1 VAKAP
6 LRKRRWGW
14 LFWVAAIA
22 VAAFFGARA
31 YKKRPVKAIDVRV
44 HRVEVGSVRDLVS
57 TVAAGRVAA
66 EREATLRAEIAG
78 TVLRVH
84 KRRGDRVS
92 TGDVLLEYDVR
103 DLRDRLNAARAAVA
117 LSRAQIE
124 QARASADVA
133 HRNASRAANLRDRG
147 VGTPVE
153 VENLEGSA
161 AIADR
166 AASVAQVAMSQA
178 LANVRIAETALRR
191 GVLRAP
197 FDGILLTRTIEEG
210 EVTAPGAPLFSIAD
224 TSRLHVDADLD
235 EADLGRVRL
244 GMQADVMLDAFPAVK
259 FAGSLVEIAPSV
271 TRDLRGN
278 RSISCRFDLRTDERL
293 RVGMSAEV
301 DVIVATR
308 ENVLWVPPNAVMGRG
323 IDRSVYVVDA
333 NNIARRRSIGV
344 GVSTWEA
351 IEVTS
356 GLRAGDRVITTLSNN
371 EMADGSVVRTR
382 ADETS
387 PTRSVQR

>member
-1 VAKAP
+1 M
-6 LRKRRWGW
+6 
-14 LFWVAAIA
+14 
-22 VAAFFGARA
+22 
-31 YKKRPVKAIDVRV
+31 IDVRV
-44 HRVEVGSVRDLVS
+44 HRVEFGRVRDLVS

-84 KRRGDRVS
+84 KRRGDRVRS
-92 TGDVLLEYDVR
+92 GEVLLEYDVR
-103 DLRDRLNAARAAVA
+103 DLRDRLDAARAAVA
-117 LSRAQIE
+117 MSRAQIE
-124 QARASADVA
+124 QARASAAVA
-133 HRNASRAANLRDRG
+133 HRNVDRAVNLRDRG

-161 AIADR
+161 SVADR
-166 AASVAQVAMSQA
+166 AVAVAQVGLLQA
-178 LANVRIAETALRR
+178 LANVRIAQTALRR

-197 FDGILLTRTIEEG
+197 FDGIILTRSIEVG
-210 EVTAPGAPLFSIAD
+210 EVTAPGAPLFTLAD

-235 EADLGRVRL
+235 EADLGRVRT
-244 GMQADVMLDAFPAVK
+244 GMQAEVTLDAFPSEK
-259 FAGSLVEIAPSV
+259 FAATLVEIAPSV
-271 TRDLRGN
+271 TRDVRGN
-278 RSISCRFDLRTDERL
+278 RSISCRFDLRTDERV

-308 ENVLWVPPNAVMGRG
+308 EHVLWVPPNAVMGRG
-323 IDRSVYVVDA
+323 IDRSVYVVDPA
-333 NNIARRRSIGV
+333 NVARRRPIRV

-356 GLRAGDRVITTLSNN
+356 GLHEGERVITTLSNN
-371 EMADGSVVRTR
+371 ELTDGSVVRAR
-382 ADETS
+382 VDESS